1 VGLEMGDK
9 RIDVL
14 GSGER
19 LQCLGCALL
28 SMGMCEN
35 TSRNVSISG
44 CSLETVAPDAY
55 SRHRGRS
62 GKLGRK
68 VCIGNQTRDSGMI
81 PGASCPL
88 HTVRSAPSTPNVGN
102 RVAKWN
108 PWMPGGKGFKA
119 SNPRVDVGAF
129 VPHSM
134 LILIITYKRTY
145 LRDLKPM
152 NQRGLLSIS
161 NQTMALLTC
170 RPSPP
175 LTLQHPASYSIL
187 RLRHGKSWVSLK
199 VVGVGAGRS

>member
-1 VGLEMGDK
+1 
-9 RIDVL
+9 
-14 GSGER
+14 
-19 LQCLGCALL
+19 LL

-161 NQTMALLTC
+161 NQNDGLTYMSTFSTTHPPTSSVLLYPEAAARKKLGVFEGGGC
-170 RPSPP
+170 R
-175 LTLQHPASYSIL
+175 
-187 RLRHGKSWVSLK
+187 
-199 VVGVGAGRS
+199 GRSKLKTRSLSLSELRC